1 MRKLKVAYIC
11 HLSNSLIRER
21 LNQNIS
27 WYNNFFR
34 KILGKKEENISDFA
48 VWNTYAIEEFKKH
61 EDIEWHIIAPVRFVN
76 RNRYV
81 WIDNNVT
88 YHLFRDQYD
97 KLGYKILRCFLPDKF
112 VQYKSNRRIIKR
124 TVKDIAPDLIHV
136 VGAENP
142 HYSLSLMDVDDKIP
156 TILQLQTLISDP
168 DFQANYPI
176 LPKRYEY
183 LCDIENKLL
192 KKATYVGTI
201 ATKFLTIIKA
211 NHPEVKL
218 VDTNL
223 PLTEPVKKI
232 PRDLEKKYTFVYF
245 SLNIS
250 KAADYAIESFAIAH
264 KKYPSITLNVI
275 GGYDIAFKKQL
286 DHRIEELKIRKN
298 VFFEGEM
305 VSHDDVIN
313 QIRLSKYALLPLKID
328 LISGTIREAMANG
341 LPVLTSDTGEFGTQK
356 INIDNQKALISPK
369 GDHEAMAA
377 NMIKLM
383 EDEELSHR
391 LVGNSFNY
399 MNNSKSNKDIVD
411 HWIEC
416 YHDILSSWGTKTSN

>member
-48 VWNTYAIEEFKKH
+48 VWNTYAIEEFKKL

-97 KLGYKILRCFLPDKF
+97 KLGYKILKSFLPDKF
-112 VQYKSNRRIIKR
+112 VQYKRNRRIIKS

-176 LPKRYEY
+176 SPKRYEY

-201 ATKFLTIIKA
+201 AKKFLTIIKA

-223 PLTEPVKKI
+223 PLTEPVKTI

-264 KKYPSITLNVI
+264 KKYPSITLDVI

-286 DHRIEELKIRKN
+286 DHRIEELKIRNN

-356 INIDNQKALISPK
+356 INTDNQKVLISPK

-399 MNNSKSNKDIVD
+399 MNNRKSNKEIVD

-416 YHDILSSWGTKTSN
+416 YHDILSSWAKKISN